1 MHRSIATVSL
11 SGTLPEKLEAIAAAG
26 FDGVEIFE
34 NDLLYY
40 DGSPRHVRQICAD
53 LGIAITLFQPFRD
66 FEGCRRDRLQ
76 RNLERAERKFDLMQE
91 LGTDLVLVCSN
102 SAADSLG
109 DEQILLDDL
118 SALAERA
125 GARQL
130 RIGYEALAWGRH
142 VNTWQQVWNLVRQV
156 DHPALGVLLD
166 SFHTLSLKGDPSAI
180 AQIPGDKIFFVQMA
194 DAPLLAM
201 DVMEW
206 SRHFRCFPGQGEF
219 DLPGFLAPILKSGYT
234 GPLSLE
240 IFNDGFRAAPP
251 RANAADGLRSL
262 LYLEEKTR
270 LLLEQENQPVA
281 KDLLFSPPPASTYN
295 GVEFLEFAVDDDQRA
310 RLAGWLGNLG
320 FAKLGQHR
328 SKAVSL
334 MGQGDIKIVLNAEP
348 YSFAHSFFEAHGPSL
363 CATALR
369 VENGS
374 SALERAQAFKGQPY
388 RGLVGP
394 NEREIPSVRAP
405 DGSLIYLVEPAA
417 PGESIYDTDF
427 VINPV
432 AQAAGGLQRIDHMA
446 MALPADSLDSWVL
459 FYKSLLDF
467 KADDEVV
474 LPDPYGLVK
483 SRALRSRCST
493 VRLPLNIS
501 ENRNTAISHALSSYR
516 GSGVHHI
523 AFACEDIFAEVSRA
537 KEAGLKLLDIPLN
550 YYDDLAAR
558 FDFDEE
564 FLSELAYYNVLY
576 DRDAQGGELFHV
588 YTEPFDERFF
598 FEILQR
604 KNGYVGYGAANV
616 AVRLAAMAKTRSGAA
631 RQARL

>member
-1 MHRSIATVSL
+1 MQRSIATVSL

-66 FEGCRRDRLQ
+66 FEGCRRDRLP
-76 RNLERAERKFDLMQE
+76 RNLDRAERKFDLMQE

-109 DEQILLDDL
+109 DEHILRDDL
-118 SALAERA
+118 AMLAERA

-130 RIGYEALAWGRH
+130 RVGYEALAWGRH
-142 VNTWQQVWNLVRQV
+142 VNTWQQVWNLVKQV

-194 DAPLLAM
+194 DAPILAM

-219 DLPGFLAPILKSGYT
+219 DLPGFLAPILKTGYT

-251 RANAADGLRSL
+251 RSNAADGLRSL

-270 LLLEQENQPVA
+270 LLLEQQNEPIA

-295 GVEFLEFAVDDDQRA
+295 GVEFLEFAVDDAQGA
-310 RLAGWLGNLG
+310 RLAGWLSNLG
-320 FAKLGQHR
+320 FARLGQHR

-374 SALERAQAFKGQPY
+374 AALERAQAFKGQPY

-394 NEREIPSVRAP
+394 NEREVPSVRAP
-405 DGSLIYLVEPAA
+405 DGSLIYLVEPAV
-417 PGESIYDTDF
+417 PGESIYDIDF
-427 VINPV
+427 MVNPN
-432 AQAAGGLQRIDHMA
+432 AQAGGGLQRIDHMA

-467 KADDEVV
+467 EADDEVV

-558 FDFDEE
+558 FDFDDE

-588 YTEPFDERFF
+588 YTEPFDDRFF

>member
-1 MHRSIATVSL
+1 MQRSIATVSL

-40 DGSPRHVRQICAD
+40 DGSPRNVRQMCAD

-76 RNLERAERKFDLMQE
+76 RNIDRAERKFDLMQE

-102 SAADSLG
+102 TASDSLG
-109 DEQILLDDL
+109 EQSILLDDL
-118 SALAERA
+118 SLLAERA
-125 GARQL
+125 GARKL
-130 RIGYEALAWGRH
+130 RVGYEALAWGRH
-142 VNTWQQVWNLVRQV
+142 VNTWQQVWNLVRQI
-156 DHPALGVLLD
+156 DHPSLGVLLD

-180 AQIPGDKIFFVQMA
+180 ADIPGDKIFFVQMA
-194 DAPLLAM
+194 DAPILAM
-201 DVMEW
+201 DVLEW

-219 DLPGFLAPILKSGYT
+219 NLPGFLAPILRSGYT

-240 IFNDGFRAAPP
+240 IFNDGFRAAPA

-270 LLLEQENQPVA
+270 LLLEQEKQPVEPQ
-281 KDLLFSPPPASTYN
+281 LLFSPPAAGAYD
-295 GVEFLEFAVDDDQRA
+295 GVEFLEFAVDDTQGA
-310 RLAGWLGNLG
+310 RLAGWLENLG
-320 FAKLGQHR
+320 FARLGQHR
-328 SKAVSL
+328 SKAVRL
-334 MGQGDIKIVLNAEP
+334 LGQGDIKIVLNAEP
-348 YSFAHSFFEAHGPSL
+348 YSFAHSFFESHGPSL

-369 VENGS
+369 VESGNA
-374 SALERAQAFKGQPY
+374 ALERARLYKGQPY

-394 NEREIPSVRAP
+394 NEREIPAVRAP

-417 PGESIYDTDF
+417 PGQSIYDSDF
-427 VINPV
+427 NIRQP
-432 AQAAGGLQRIDHMA
+432 AAVSGGLQRIDHMA

-467 KADDEVV
+467 EADDEVV

-523 AFACEDIFAEVSRA
+523 AFACDDIFAQVAKA
-537 KEAGLKLLDIPLN
+537 KEAGVQLLDIALN

-558 FDFDEE
+558 FDFDDE

-576 DRDAQGGELFHV
+576 DRDANGGELFHV
-588 YTEPFDERFF
+588 YTEAFDERFF

-616 AVRLAAMAKTRSGAA
+616 PVRLAAMAKSRSGAT
-631 RQARL
+631 RQTRL